1 MRRRRFPPDLVAGL
15 ALLSLAALLLF
26 GVPLLPLYDAQA
38 QNLSAALAP
47 PLAVVDGR
55 SFLLGTDPLGRDLL
69 SRISLGGR
77 VSLLIAGSAV
87 LLSLAAG
94 TALGVIA
101 GYFRGAVENGIMGL
115 ADLQLAVPRVLLLIA
130 AAAVIGPSVSVLA
143 LLLGLTSWVSY
154 GRVARALA
162 LSLRQREFVLA
173 AETLGASPAWNMR
186 RHLLPNILPQM
197 VIIGSFEFG
206 QIVVLEASLSYL
218 GLGVPPPLP
227 SLGMMISEGQ
237 TYLEISPWIS
247 LFPGLAIFLMV
258 AGAQFTSQFLTAEGD
273 VPADAGRLSSG

>member
-1 MRRRRFPPDLVAGL
+1 MRRCLPPDLLAGL
-15 ALLSLAALLLF
+15 ALLALAALLLF
-26 GVPLLPLYDAQA
+26 GVPLLPFYDAQG
-38 QNLSAALAP
+38 QNLAAALVP
-47 PLAVVDGR
+47 PLSAVDGR
-55 SFLLGTDPLGRDLL
+55 TFLLGTDPLGRDLL

-94 TALGVIA
+94 TALGVVA
-101 GYFRGAVENGIMGL
+101 GYFRGAVENAIMGL
-115 ADLQLAVPRVLLLIA
+115 ADLQLAIPRVLLLIA
-130 AAAVIGPSVSVLA
+130 AAAILGPSVGVLA
-143 LLLGLTSWVSY
+143 GLLGLTSWVSY

-173 AETLGASPAWNMR
+173 AETLGASPAWTMR
-186 RHLLPNILPQM
+186 RHLLPNVLPQM
-197 VIIGSFEFG
+197 AIIGSFEFG

-247 LFPGLAIFLMV
+247 LFPGVAIFLLV

-273 VPADAGRLSSG
+273 GGADAASLSSG